1 MVSAVEGLPEDVMP
15 VQQIEQAVYARVIAH
30 KPGSKSRQNP
40 PRCFARPK
48 EFPLDPY
55 TISEHRG
62 GGLAGGIYLDLAR
75 GQMRR
80 AQAVASGPLGCR
92 PHEFC
97 PSCEPR
103 SKRTANSR
111 STLAT
116 AHPRRARRRDTRA
129 AAARLLLPVHKP
141 RPSSCGRHRVDIYA
155 IDATP
160 ARRRGGVDLSPRLR
174 QPGRVVAEHT
184 THSSIA
190 RRLRRS
196 PSPSKS
202 STP

>member
-1 MVSAVEGLPEDVMP
+1 MSSPHHLRVLAGCNNRTSASRAVALRQRSQSSASLRGSGSAEAMVSAVEGLPEDVMP

-141 RPSSCGRHRVDIYA
+141 RPSSCG
-155 IDATP
+155 TP
-160 ARRRGGVDLSPRLR
+160 SR
-174 QPGRVVAEHT
+174 
-184 THSSIA
+184 
-190 RRLRRS
+190 
-196 PSPSKS
+196 
-202 STP
+202 

>member
-1 MVSAVEGLPEDVMP
+1 MP

-129 AAARLLLPVHKP
+129 AAARPRLPVHKP
-141 RPSSCGRHRVDIYA
+141 RPSSCGTPSRRHLRHRR
-155 IDATP
+155 DACSTAWWCGSLAATSTARP
-160 ARRRGGVDLSPRLR
+160 RRRRAHNSLVDS
-174 QPGRVVAEHT
+174 
-184 THSSIA
+184 A